1 MRARRRA
8 FRCKY
13 PAAVGDSARF
23 PQLGQPLDGALKA
36 RLRAVLDGRRV
47 TEVELRKLFEEG
59 RACSLLL
66 SGELEHT
73 DQRLADLSTDP
84 ASSFVEIATAV
95 RRANELRPD
104 LEELHALLAELDE
117 RARAFRGAWLRNSRP
132 ESRGKVRPHAPGCN
146 DPDG

>member
-1 MRARRRA
+1 
-8 FRCKY
+8 
-13 PAAVGDSARF
+13 
-23 PQLGQPLDGALKA
+23 LI
-36 RLRAVLDGRRV
+36 
-47 TEVELRKLFEEG
+47 
-59 RACSLLL
+59 L

-84 ASSFVEIATAV
+84 ASSFVDIATAV

-132 ESRGKVRPHAPGCN
+132 EALPLTGHDYETENDGEFGNVR
-146 DPDG
+146 